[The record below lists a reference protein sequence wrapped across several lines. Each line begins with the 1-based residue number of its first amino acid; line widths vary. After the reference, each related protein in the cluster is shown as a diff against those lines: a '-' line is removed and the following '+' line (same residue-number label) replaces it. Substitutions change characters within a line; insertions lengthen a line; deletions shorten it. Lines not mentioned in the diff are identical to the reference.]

1 MRRAFVIQL
10 DRKPTAHWCEGR
22 IEHVDSGQSRHFHS
36 LGEAVSFAKRV
47 LTQVELDEQEIAN
60 ADISRQLSTR
70 NES

>member
-10 DRKPTAHWCEGR
+10 DRKPTADWCEGR
-22 IEHVDSGQSRHFHS
+22 IEHVDSGQSGHFHS

-47 LTQVELDEQEIAN
+47 LTQVELDEQETAN
-60 ADISRQLSTR
+60 ADIRRQLSTR